1 MKLTVEFD
9 TQYPNGGYCEIE
21 FDTLEFSI
29 PDKEYELLTREE
41 LEDKILSGE
50 YGKITHTQN
59 DSESMQ
65 PNAERWDI
73 NFDWDWY
80 WTENPIII
88 SDIVE
93 ESK

>member
-9 TQYPNGGYCEIE
+9 PQYPNGGYCEIE

-50 YGKITHTQN
+50 YG
-59 DSESMQ
+59 
-65 PNAERWDI
+65 R
-73 NFDWDWY
+73 
-80 WTENPIII
+80 
-88 SDIVE
+88 
-93 ESK
+93 

>member
-9 TQYPNGGYCEIE
+9 PQYPNGGYCEIE

-59 DSESMQ
+59 DSETEKKEQSV
-65 PNAERWDI
+65 ASFERFFPERLSWPTVPRDR
-73 NFDWDWY
+73 
-80 WTENPIII
+80 
-88 SDIVE
+88 
-93 ESK
+93 